1 MKNKTGHKIGLNPAR
16 GVWGSSVSSPN
27 GVWGGAP
34 KALAIFMFLEGTIQH
49 LINIPA
55 PNLLK
60 LTSRKRDIHD
70 RKYVK
75 WGMMTLTQYYAI

>member
-1 MKNKTGHKIGLNPAR
+1 M
-16 GVWGSSVSSPN
+16 
-27 GVWGGAP
+27 
-34 KALAIFMFLEGTIQH
+34 QH

-60 LTSRKRDIHD
+60 LTNRKRDIHE

-75 WGMMTLTQYYAI
+75 WGMVTLTQYRVGQKLGGSDTQALIVSLPPNFWPTLYYTK

>member
-1 MKNKTGHKIGLNPAR
+1 MKNTTTQKIGINPDKGSEGSAVSFPSGVR
-16 GVWGSSVSSPN
+16 GR
-27 GVWGGAP
+27 AP
-34 KALAIFMFLEGTIQH
+34 EALALFMFFEGKIQH

-60 LTSRKRDIHD
+60 LTSRKRDIHE

-75 WGMMTLTQYYAI
+75 WGMMTLT

>member
-1 MKNKTGHKIGLNPAR
+1 MKSTPRHKIGLNPVR
-16 GVWGSSVSSPN
+16 GLRERCELPQQGP
-27 GVWGGAP
+27 GGAP
-34 KALAIFMFLEGTIQH
+34 KALVLFMFLEGKIQY

-60 LTSRKRDIHD
+60 LTNRNRDILHE

-75 WGMMTLTQYYAI
+75 WGS

>member
-1 MKNKTGHKIGLNPAR
+1 M
-16 GVWGSSVSSPN
+16 SSPSEVRGN
-27 GVWGGAP
+27 AP
-34 KALAIFMFLEGTIQH
+34 EALALFMFLEGKIQH

-60 LTSRKRDIHD
+60 LTSRKRDIHE

-75 WGMMTLTQYYAI
+75 WGMMTLTEYYTM

>member
-1 MKNKTGHKIGLNPAR
+1 MKNTGRHKICLNPAIGILGERCELPSGVR
-16 GVWGSSVSSPN
+16 GR
-27 GVWGGAP
+27 AP
-34 KALAIFMFLEGTIQH
+34 EALALFMFLEDKIQH

-60 LTSRKRDIHD
+60 LTNRKRDIHE

-75 WGMMTLTQYYAI
+75 GG

>member
-1 MKNKTGHKIGLNPAR
+1 MKNTTRHKIGLNPSR
-16 GVWGSSVSSPN
+16 GS
-27 GVWGGAP
+27 GGAQRGP
-34 KALAIFMFLEGTIQH
+34 GRAPEALALFMFFDGKIHH

-60 LTSRKRDIHD
+60 LTSRKRGIHE

-75 WGMMTLTQYYAI
+75 WGMMTLTQYYTI